1 MSRTIRR
8 NERHLIHTHIT
19 SRIGKDGLPMG
30 YYLGCYGYIPDER
43 TLEEYLKD
51 ARRSL
56 HRDGHHRWN
65 VPHSYRRVC
74 NKHVVRQ
81 NQQKLH
87 HALKNGEAALEELVL
102 VPHMKNA
109 GWSYF

>member
-8 NERHLIHTHIT
+8 HQRHLIHTHIT

-30 YYLGCYGYIPDER
+30 YHLGYFGYIPDER
-43 TLEEYLKD
+43 TLEEYIQD

-56 HRDGHHRWN
+56 HQDGRHGWN
-65 VPHSYRRVC
+65 VPHSYRRNC
-74 NKHVVRQ
+74 NKRVVRQ
-81 NQQKLH
+81 NQKKLH
-87 HALKNGEAALEELVL
+87 HALRKGDEALEELVL
-102 VPHMKNA
+102 VPHMKDA